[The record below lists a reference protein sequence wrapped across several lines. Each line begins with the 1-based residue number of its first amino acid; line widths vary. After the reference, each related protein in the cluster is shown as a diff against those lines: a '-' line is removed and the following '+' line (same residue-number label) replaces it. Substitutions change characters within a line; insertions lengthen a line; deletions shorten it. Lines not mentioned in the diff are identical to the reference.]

1 MQNYK
6 RSDKHPYFIK
16 NDCTNVY
23 VIKADVAFKSIKIKY
38 FCKIILKSNING
50 YGADT
55 ILLQCHAVTLTFK
68 VATQIL
74 HATRRLYM
82 VIISVK

>member
-23 VIKADVAFKSIKIKY
+23 VIKADVAFKSIKIK
-38 FCKIILKSNING
+38 F
-50 YGADT
+50 
-55 ILLQCHAVTLTFK
+55 VT
-68 VATQIL
+68 
-74 HATRRLYM
+74 
-82 VIISVK
+82 S